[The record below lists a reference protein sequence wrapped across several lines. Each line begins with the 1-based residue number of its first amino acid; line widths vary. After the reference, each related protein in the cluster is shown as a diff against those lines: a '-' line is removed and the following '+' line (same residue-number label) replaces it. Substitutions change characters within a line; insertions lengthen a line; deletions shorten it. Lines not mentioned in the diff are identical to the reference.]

1 MDETATTQTL
11 TTPFRAGQ
19 RVRLNSSQQPSD
31 AHVLAVHKS
40 GLGGWEV
47 IVRTLDYPDRPGRT
61 VNVFMTGDR
70 CSMLTLLSNGV
81 RAAS

>member
-1 MDETATTQTL
+1 MSETATKQTL

-19 RVRLNSSQQPSD
+19 RVRLNSARHPSD

-47 IVRTLDYPDRPGRT
+47 IVRTLDYADRPGRT

-70 CSMLTLLSNGV
+70 CSMLTLLSNSV
-81 RAAS
+81 RVAS

>member
-1 MDETATTQTL
+1 MNERLDKQTP

-19 RVRLNSSQQPSD
+19 RVRLNSAQRPSD
-31 AHVLAVHKS
+31 AHVLAIHPS
-40 GLGGWEV
+40 RLGGWEV
-47 IVRTLDYPDRPGRT
+47 IVRTLDYPDQPGRT

-70 CSMLTLLSNGV
+70 CSMLTLVSNGA

>member
-1 MDETATTQTL
+1 MSETAKTRTL

-19 RVRLNSSQQPSD
+19 RVRLNSAKQPSD
-31 AHVLAVHKS
+31 AHVLAIHKS

-70 CSMLTLLSNGV
+70 CSMLIPVSTGV
-81 RAAS
+81 RVAS